1 MAKRNVKFK
10 KGSYY
15 HIYNRGAN
23 KNCIFF
29 ERENYLYLLRKLKHY
44 STEYCFSIIAYCL
57 MPNHY
62 HFLLR
67 QDDDT
72 SINIPIAYLFNCYSK
87 AINKK
92 FNKSGTLFEGPFK
105 AIEVEDIKYLSELCR
120 YIHRNPVDD
129 GLVKDIIEWEFSNYH
144 EWIGKR
150 NGSLFDPE
158 FKKKYFPKENSY
170 EIFVSD
176 FYSYKQ
182 AKNDLK
188 KYLQEMNKK
197 KGKNE

>member
-1 MAKRNVKFK
+1 MARRNVKFK
-10 KGSYY
+10 RESYY
-15 HIYNRGAN
+15 HIYNRGADR
-23 KNCIFF
+23 NCIFF

-44 STEYCFSIIAYCL
+44 SQKYNISVIAYCL

-67 QDDDT
+67 QDGDT
-72 SINIPIAYLFNCYSK
+72 PINIPVAYLFNGYSK

-105 AIEVEDIKYLSELCR
+105 AIEVEDKNYLMELCR
-120 YIHRNPVDD
+120 YIHRNPADD
-129 GLVKDIIEWEFSNYH
+129 ELVKDILEWEFSNYH

-150 NGSLFDPE
+150 NGSLFDKE
-158 FKKKYFPKENSY
+158 FIKKYFHKEKSY
-170 EIFVSD
+170 EEFVAD

-197 KGKNE
+197 KG